1 MRSSSLL
8 SVAALLGAVP
18 SYAVGPQ
25 VKVLNGTYEGYHL
38 PTQKQDVFLGMPYA
52 QPPVGS
58 LRFQGP
64 QSLNTTWSGVQSA
77 KEYGDVCMQY
87 TADPGY
93 SMSEDCL
100 SLNIIRPTSINGS
113 EELPIAVWIHGGG
126 LYSGSSYETNLT
138 NFVSQ
143 GVASGNPFIAVSINY
158 RLTAFGFLW
167 GSHELAANGSANNGL
182 RDQRLAFTWIQ
193 ENIGFFGGDPSRVT
207 IFGQSGGGLSVGKQ
221 LIAYG
226 GRDDGLF
233 HAAIM
238 QSGGMA
244 EKWPYN
250 IQDPELYT
258 KDLYMNLTTT
268 TGCADSSSPLECL
281 RELPVESLSAAL
293 NYTDTPVFSG
303 TGLGPWITQVDGD
316 FLKDGPTQSLEKGHF
331 VNVPIMYTTT
341 TDEATVYMYVDQVDT
356 EADFRSF
363 ISAGGPD
370 EETAANI
377 AKLYPKDLGLPVGW
391 KPTKNDV
398 ETYGTYWKQ
407 AVTFQTDVTETS
419 SRRRTVDTWVEAG
432 GTAYAGRIN
441 ILDPNASASLGS
453 HHAVE
458 LAYVFNNI
466 DADENQALENMSL
479 LMSRVWASFV
489 AHSDPNF
496 HHVRGVPVWPRW
508 NGSEAANKCGQNFVF
523 NTDGTRNST
532 SYIEVD
538 DYRLEQTR
546 YLNSLMQSQMYY

>member
-1 MRSSSLL
+1 MRFLSLVL
-8 SVAALLGAVP
+8 PALAAAAP
-18 SYAVGPQ
+18 SYPSGPQ
-25 VKVLNGTYEGYHL
+25 VEVLNGTYEGYHL
-38 PTQKQDVFLGMPYA
+38 PIQKQDVFLGMPYA
-52 QPPVGS
+52 QRPVET

-64 QSLNTTWSGVQSA
+64 QSLNTTWPGVRPA

-93 SMSEDCL
+93 PMSEDCL
-100 SLNIIRPTSINGS
+100 SLNVIRPSNSNGS
-113 EELPIAVWIHGGG
+113 EKLPVAVWIHGGG
-126 LYSGSSYETNLT
+126 LYSGSSYATNLT

-143 GVASGNPFIAVSINY
+143 GVASGNPFVAVSINY

-167 GSHELAANGSANNGL
+167 GSDELVANGSANNGL
-182 RDQRLAFTWIQ
+182 RDQRLALTWIQ
-193 ENIGFFGGDPSRVT
+193 ENIGFFGGDPNRVT

-250 IQDPELYT
+250 IQDPEVYT
-258 KDLYMNLTTT
+258 KDLYLNLTTT
-268 TGCADSSSPLECL
+268 TGCADNSSPLECL
-281 RELPVESLSAAL
+281 RALPVESLSAAL
-293 NYTDTPVFSG
+293 NYTDTPVFSS

-316 FLKDGPTQSLEKGHF
+316 FLMDGPTESLEKGHF

-341 TDEATVYMYVDQVDT
+341 TDEATVYMYADQVDT
-356 EADFRSF
+356 DADFRAF

-370 EETAANI
+370 EKTASKI
-377 AKLYPKDLGLPVGW
+377 AKMYPEDLGLPAGW
-391 KPTKNDV
+391 KPMEEEID
-398 ETYGTYWKQ
+398 TYGAHWKQ
-407 AVTFQTDVTETS
+407 AVTFHTDVTETS
-419 SRRRTVDTWVEAG
+419 SRRRTVDTWVAAG

-441 ILDPNASASLGS
+441 ILAPDASASLGS

-458 LAYVFNNI
+458 LAYVFNNV
-466 DADENQALENMSL
+466 DAAGNQALEDMSL

-496 HHVRGVPVWPRW
+496 HHVRGVPFWSPW
-508 NGSEAANKCGQNFVF
+508 NGSEAEDRIGHNFVF
-523 NTDGTRNST
+523 NTDGTRNSS
-532 SYIEVD
+532 SYIELD